1 MSNQLTIT
9 MYAHKA
15 DGAVGRE
22 YDIYHWDMSE
32 HGYICLGPVE
42 VTFTAPETDPVAAEL
57 ESIDKAITALRAD
70 FQAKLNALEGR
81 ADDLLAI
88 AHNKESDDE

>member
-1 MSNQLTIT
+1 MTKQVTMT

-15 DGAVGRE
+15 SGAVGRE

-32 HGYICLGPVE
+32 HGHICLGPVE

-57 ESIDKAITALRAD
+57 ESIDKAMQSVRSEL
-70 FQAKLNALEGR
+70 QGKLNALQER
-81 ADDLLAI
+81 RDSLLAI
-88 AHNKESDDE
+88 THQ